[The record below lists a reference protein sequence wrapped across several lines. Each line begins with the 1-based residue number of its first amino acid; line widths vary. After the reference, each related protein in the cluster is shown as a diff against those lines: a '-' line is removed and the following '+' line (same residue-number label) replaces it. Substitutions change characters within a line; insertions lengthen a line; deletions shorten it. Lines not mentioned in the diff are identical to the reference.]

1 MPRSSV
7 LIALSF
13 VLFVS
18 FVFFSY
24 LVHENVFTQLDFDT
38 TVKLQDNIPHRFD
51 NIFSYFSAFGSF
63 EFFLVFLGLLFLAL
77 RKFVAGIV
85 TLTMFV
91 GFHIIELYGKFYV
104 DHPPPPEFMLR
115 TQYPIDFPQFHVRA
129 EFSYPSGHSG
139 RTVFL
144 ASILVCII
152 LASGF
157 SKPVKYALIGFIAG
171 FTFVMLLSRPY
182 LGEHWTTDV
191 IGGALLGASLGIF
204 AAVFLDK
211 KYSFKNALKFI
222 GISDKPKN

>member
-182 LGEHWTTDV
+182 LGEHWTSDV

-204 AAVFLDK
+204 SAVFLDNKFSLK
-211 KYSFKNALKFI
+211 KLFKLNSKT
-222 GISDKPKN
+222 